1 MKFKIILSLV
11 AFATTA
17 AFAQP
22 AAHAGPRFEFE
33 PNVWKKESIG
43 PRSSWTPAPAAA
55 TVRSGS
61 TPSASSM
68 LGIPLASIKRAP
80 APAPVHA
87 APVAQPNIM
96 AQLMPAQFN
105 NAFGKPA
112 AQAMPMT
119 ASPNVMAP
127 VAQAATPKTVKMASA
142 PRSLNRSQNGTARL
156 RRPSY
161 PQSRVAHASPIQT
174 YNTGYV
180 PGSTAPSVFGGSS
193 STTTAVSGVLKYK
206 H

>member
-1 MKFKIILSLV
+1 MKFKIFLSLM

-17 AFAQP
+17 LFTQT

-33 PNVWKKESIG
+33 PNVWKKEHTG
-43 PRSSWTPAPAAA
+43 PRSAWTPAPAAA

-68 LGIPLASIKRAP
+68 LGIPLASIKKAPVAP
-80 APAPVHA
+80 APQ
-87 APVAQPNIM
+87 AQPNIM
-96 AQLMPAQFN
+96 AQLMPAQFS

-112 AQAMPMT
+112 QQVMPMT
-119 ASPNVMAP
+119 ATPNAMAP
-127 VAQAATPKTVKMASA
+127 VAAAAPAKSMKMASA
-142 PRSLNRSQNGTARL
+142 PRVSRSQNGLAHL
-156 RRPSY
+156 RRPTY
-161 PQSRVAHASPIQT
+161 PQSRVARATPIQS

-193 STTTAVSGVLKYK
+193 STSTNVSGVVKYK

>member
-1 MKFKIILSLV
+1 MKFKIFLSLI

-22 AAHAGPRFEFE
+22 AAHADSPRFKFPVNYYKIEE
-33 PNVWKKESIG
+33 PTY
-43 PRSSWTPAPAAA
+43 PRSSYIPPAAP

-61 TPSASSM
+61 TPSAASM
-68 LGIPLASIKRAP
+68 LGPLANLKK

-96 AQLMPAQFN
+96 AQLMPAQFS

-112 AQAMPMT
+112 AQAIPLT
-119 ASPNVMAP
+119 ASPQAMQP
-127 VAQAATPKTVKMASA
+127 VAAAAPAKTMKMASA
-142 PRSLNRSQNGTARL
+142 PRSLNRSQNGTAHL

-161 PQSRVAHASPIQT
+161 PQARVARANPIQT
-174 YNTGYV
+174 YPTGYV
-180 PGSTAPSVFGGSS
+180 PGSTAPSAFGSGY
-193 STTTAVSGVLKYK
+193 STQTAVGGKIIRK
-206 H
+206 

>member
-1 MKFKIILSLV
+1 MKFKIILSLM

-17 AFAQP
+17 LFTQT
-22 AAHAGPRFEFE
+22 AANASPRFEFE
-33 PNVWKKESIG
+33 PNVWKKESVG
-43 PRSSWTPAPAAA
+43 PRSSWTPAPAAP

-68 LGIPLASIKRAP
+68 LGIPLASIKR

-142 PRSLNRSQNGTARL
+142 PRSLSRSQNGTARL

-161 PQSRVAHASPIQT
+161 PQSRVAQASPIKT

-180 PGSTAPSVFGGSS
+180 PGSTAPSAFGSGH
-193 STTTAVSGVLKYK
+193 STTTAVSGVVKYK